1 MIKLVPFLLSLFIST
16 TAQSSTLLIIGDSL
30 SAGYNMPVEESWP
43 VFLPEK
49 LQQQGQDI
57 SIINAS
63 ISGDTSGNALARLP
77 GLLEQHKPDY
87 VLLELG
93 ANDGLRGF
101 SPNIVSN
108 NLSVM
113 IDNIKSQN
121 AQPILMQIQVPTN
134 YGKRYSNAFAGI
146 YPALSKEKNIP
157 LMPFYLEQ
165 VIVKPE
171 WMQSDGLH
179 PNAKAQEWIAEFIAK
194 ELNKIITD
202 LKQ

>member
-1 MIKLVPFLLSLFIST
+1 MIKLFSLLSLLCSF
-16 TAQSSTLLIIGDSL
+16 AANSSTLLIIGDSL

-49 LQQQGQDI
+49 LKQQNLDI
-57 SIINAS
+57 TVVNAS
-63 ISGDTSGNALARLP
+63 ISGDTSGNGLARLP
-77 GLLEQHKPDY
+77 GLLTQHQPDY

-101 SPNIVSN
+101 APNIVSN

-121 AQPILMQIQVPTN
+121 AQAILMQIQVPTN
-134 YGKRYSNAFAGI
+134 YGKRYSNAFSNI

-157 LMPFYLEQ
+157 LMPFYLEH
-165 VIVKPE
+165 VIIKPE
-171 WMQSDGLH
+171 WMQNDGLH
-179 PNAKAQEWIAEFIAK
+179 PNAKAQQWIAEFIAK
-194 ELNKIITD
+194 ELNKILTAS
-202 LKQ
+202 KQ

>member
-1 MIKLVPFLLSLFIST
+1 MIKLVPLLLSLLFSC
-16 TAQSSTLLIIGDSL
+16 AVHSRTLLIIGDSL
-30 SAGYNMPVEESWP
+30 SAGYNMPVEVSWP

-57 SIINAS
+57 TIVNAS
-63 ISGDTSGNALARLP
+63 ISGDTSGNALARLS
-77 GLLEQHKPDY
+77 GLLSQHHPDY

-101 SPNIVSN
+101 SPNIIIN
-108 NLSVM
+108 NLSLM

-134 YGKRYSNAFAGI
+134 YGKRYSSAFSAI
-146 YPALSKEKNIP
+146 YPTVSKEKNIP

-171 WMQSDGLH
+171 WMQGDGLH
-179 PNAKAQEWIAEFIAK
+179 PNEKAQQWIAGFIAQQ
-194 ELNKIITD
+194 LNTIISKI
-202 LKQ
+202 KP

>member
-1 MIKLVPFLLSLFIST
+1 MIKLVSLLLSLLISF
-16 TAQSSTLLIIGDSL
+16 TAQSNTLLIIGDSL

-43 VFLPEK
+43 VFLPKK
-49 LQQQGQDI
+49 LQQQGLEI
-57 SIINAS
+57 TVVNAS

-77 GLLEQHKPDY
+77 GLLSKHQPDY

-101 SPNIVSN
+101 SPNIVTN

-134 YGKRYSNAFAGI
+134 YGKRYSNAFADI
-146 YPALSKEKNIP
+146 YPALSKEKDIP

-179 PNAKAQEWIAEFIAK
+179 PNAKAQQWIAEFIAK
-194 ELNKIITD
+194 ELKKILTD

>member
-1 MIKLVPFLLSLFIST
+1 MIKLVSLLFSVLISYT
-16 TAQSSTLLIIGDSL
+16 VHSSTLLIIGDSL

-43 VFLPEK
+43 VFLPSK
-49 LQQQGQDI
+49 LQQQGLEI
-57 SIINAS
+57 TVINAS

-77 GLLEQHKPDY
+77 GLLSKHQPDY

-101 SPNIVSN
+101 SPKLITN

-113 IDNIKSQN
+113 ISNIKSQN

-134 YGKRYSNAFAGI
+134 YGKRYSNAFADI
-146 YPALSKEKNIP
+146 YPALSQEKNIP

-171 WMQSDGLH
+171 WMQGDGLH
-179 PNAKAQEWIAEFIAK
+179 PNVKAQQWIAEFIAV
-194 ELNKIITD
+194 ELIKII
-202 LKQ
+202 KA

>member
-1 MIKLVPFLLSLFIST
+1 MIKLVSLLLSLLISF
-16 TAQSSTLLIIGDSL
+16 TAQSNTLLIIGDSL

-43 VFLPEK
+43 VFLPQK
-49 LQQQGQDI
+49 LQQQGLDLTVV
-57 SIINAS
+57 NAS

-77 GLLEQHKPDY
+77 GLLSKHKPDY

-101 SPNIVSN
+101 SPNIVNN

-134 YGKRYSNAFAGI
+134 YGKRYSKAFYDI
-146 YPALSKEKNIP
+146 YPALSKDKGIP

-171 WMQSDGLH
+171 WMQNDGLH
-179 PNAKAQEWIAEFIAK
+179 PNEKAQQWIAEFIAK
-194 ELNKIITD
+194 ELNKIFTD

>member
-1 MIKLVPFLLSLFIST
+1 
-16 TAQSSTLLIIGDSL
+16 
-30 SAGYNMPVEESWP
+30 MPVEESWP

-113 IDNIKSQN
+113 IDNIKSFY
-121 AQPILMQIQVPTN
+121 IL
-134 YGKRYSNAFAGI
+134 
-146 YPALSKEKNIP
+146 
-157 LMPFYLEQ
+157 
-165 VIVKPE
+165 
-171 WMQSDGLH
+171 
-179 PNAKAQEWIAEFIAK
+179 
-194 ELNKIITD
+194 
-202 LKQ
+202 

>member
-1 MIKLVPFLLSLFIST
+1 MIKLVPLLLSLLFSCT
-16 TAQSSTLLIIGDSL
+16 VHSRTLLIVGDSL
-30 SAGYNMPVEESWP
+30 SAGYNMPVEVSWP

-57 SIINAS
+57 TIINAS

-77 GLLEQHKPDY
+77 GLLSQHQPDY

-101 SPNIVSN
+101 SPNIITN

-134 YGKRYSNAFAGI
+134 YGKRYSNAFSAI
-146 YPALSKEKNIP
+146 YPAVSKEKDVP
-157 LMPFYLEQ
+157 LMPFYLAQ

-171 WMQSDGLH
+171 WMQGDGLH
-179 PNAKAQEWIAEFIAK
+179 PNEKAQQWIAEFIAK
-194 ELNKIITD
+194 QLNKII
-202 LKQ
+202 